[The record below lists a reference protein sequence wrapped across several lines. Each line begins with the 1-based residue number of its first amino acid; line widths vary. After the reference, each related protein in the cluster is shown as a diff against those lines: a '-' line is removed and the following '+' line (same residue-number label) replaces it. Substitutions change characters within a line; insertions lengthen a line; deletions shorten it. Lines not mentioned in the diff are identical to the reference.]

1 MSSNGGSLLFRNQ
14 KAGKRSEMKQM
25 LLVVVGMLIG
35 VCAGAAPKN
44 AGYPF
49 DGHTGFAVSN
59 VTETL
64 KAGSFSVS
72 AWVRLEE
79 VKRSQMFLTL
89 GRPNEDFSFYLHT
102 DGVRLLVEG
111 AEGSYGYALAK
122 PPQATVWTHY
132 AGTYDGKTAKVYRDG
147 ALEGARAIPLKR
159 DAFAQ
164 QLTVGVVKGD
174 DERNLKGS
182 MTDIRVWNRVLD
194 VEEVKALAAEEA
206 RQGLSRELLCHWVT
220 HPTDTVI
227 ANRVQGAPELVKFQ
241 PTLALLINQKADGY
255 RGIWYF
261 NQPSKDEYVYK
272 YSGGLGTYC
281 AKHIPMAWYA
291 AEVNKT
297 FFCYGGTDEKNSTLL
312 HMVSY
317 FDHATGKVAR
327 PTLLLDKRTDDAHDN
342 PVINLDD
349 KGYVWIFSSSHGRG
363 RPSYI
368 SRSVKPYD
376 IDHFQLM
383 WTGNYSYPEPFYY
396 PGKGFLFVHTW
407 YVKGRGNYI
416 MTSNPE
422 GTEWSERKQTAY
434 FEDGHYQIS
443 WQWQN
448 KKTGIAFNQHPKGK
462 GLNWRTNVYYMES
475 DDFGA
480 TWKTAAGQA
489 LDTPLTN
496 KVNSALVL
504 EYESKGRNCYI
515 KDVQFDSKGN
525 PLILFVLSKGY
536 ESGPANGPREWR
548 TVRWTGAAW
557 EERFTGIVSDNNYD
571 TGPVYLGSD
580 TEWRIIGPTQAG
592 PQPFNPGGE
601 IALWLTED
609 AGATWR
615 MERQLTRD
623 SEMNH
628 TYVRR
633 PVNVHPDFYGF
644 WADGHGRK
652 PSESRLYFCNRKG
665 DVFRLPQ
672 TMTGDFAAPEPA
684 FR

>member
-1 MSSNGGSLLFRNQ
+1 MRKILVAM
-14 KAGKRSEMKQM
+14 AGTMAA
-25 LLVVVGMLIG
+25 LAL
-35 VCAGAAPKN
+35 CAAPKGD
-44 AGYPF
+44 GYPF
-49 DGHTGFAVSN
+49 DGFTG
-59 VTETL
+59 
-64 KAGSFSVS
+64 FSVS
-72 AWVRLEE
+72 NMTERLEATGFSVAAWVR
-79 VKRSQMFLTL
+79 VADVARSQMFLTM
-89 GRPNEDFSFYLHT
+89 GEPGQDFSLYLFN
-102 DGVRLLVEG
+102 GAVRMLVEG
-111 AEGSYGYALAK
+111 EEGKYGFALAK
-122 PPQATVWTHY
+122 APQAGVWTHY
-132 AGTYDGKTAKVYRDG
+132 AGTYDGKVAKIYRNG
-147 ALEGARAIPLKR
+147 VLEGEKAITLKR
-159 DAFAQ
+159 ERFKAP
-164 QLTVGVVKGD
+164 LTAGVVMGSAD
-174 DERNLKGS
+174 RILKGA

-194 VEEVKALAAEEA
+194 AVEVQTVHKDEA
-206 RQGLSRELLCHWVT
+206 RQGLADKLVCHWMT
-220 HPTDTVI
+220 HPTDTTV
-227 ANRVQGAPELVKFQ
+227 ANKVKGAPELVKVQ
-241 PTLALLINQKADGY
+241 PTHATIQNRKVDGF
-255 RGIWYF
+255 RGIWYY
-261 NQPSKDEYVYK
+261 NQPSGDEYVYK

-291 AEVNKT
+291 PEVGKT
-297 FFCYGGTDEKNSTLL
+297 FFCYGGTDERNSTLL

-317 FDHATGKVAR
+317 YDHATGKVAR
-327 PTLLLDKRTDDAHDN
+327 PTLLLDKKTDDAHDN

-376 IDHFQLM
+376 IEQFQLM
-383 WTGNYSYPEPFYY
+383 WTGNFSYPEPFYY

-407 YVKGRGNYI
+407 YVKGRGNYM

-443 WQWQN
+443 WQWRN
-448 KKTGIAFNQHPKGK
+448 KKTGVAFNQHPRGK
-462 GLNWRTNVYYMES
+462 GLNYRTNVYYMET

-480 TWKTAAGQA
+480 TWKNAKGEV
-489 LDTPLTN
+489 LETPLTN
-496 KVNSALVL
+496 KVNAALVL
-504 EYESKGRNCYI
+504 EYESTPRNCYI

-525 PLILFVLSKGY
+525 PIILFVLSKGY

-548 TVRWTGAAW
+548 TVRWTGQAW

-571 TGPVYLGSD
+571 TGPVYIESD
-580 TEWRIIGPTQAG
+580 TRWRIIGPTQTG

-601 IALWLTED
+601 IGMWLSED

-615 MERQLTRD
+615 LTKELTFG

-633 PVNVHPDFYGF
+633 PVNVHPDFYGY

-652 PSESRLYFCNRKG
+652 PSESRLYFCNQNG

-672 TMTGDFAAPEPA
+672 KMEGEFAVPEPV
-684 FR
+684 FRK

>member
-1 MSSNGGSLLFRNQ
+1 MRT
-14 KAGKRSEMKQM
+14 R
-25 LLVVVGMLIG
+25 LIG
-35 VCAGAAPKN
+35 IAGMIVAASVWAAPKN

-49 DGHTGFAVSN
+49 DGQTGFAVSN
-59 VTETL
+59 LTEQL
-64 KAGSFSVS
+64 AAGTFTVS
-72 AWVRLEE
+72 AWVRLDD
-79 VKRSQMFLTL
+79 VKRPQMFLTL
-89 GRPNEDFSFYLHT
+89 GPPNRDFSLYLYN
-102 DGVRLLVEG
+102 GAVRLLVEG
-111 AEGSYGYALAK
+111 TEGRYDYALAK
-122 PPQATVWTHY
+122 APQPGAWTHY
-132 AGTYDGKTAKVYRDG
+132 LGTYDGKVAKIYKDG
-147 ALEGARAIPLKR
+147 ALDGQKAIPFKR
-159 DAFAQ
+159 GAFKEPLA
-164 QLTVGVVKGD
+164 VGVVKGS
-174 DERNLKGS
+174 DERVLKGH
-182 MTDIRVWNRVLD
+182 MTDLRVWSRALSA
-194 VEEVKALAAEEA
+194 EEAQAVYAEEA
-206 RQGLSRELLCHWVT
+206 RQGLSKGLIAHWVT

-227 ANRVQGAPELVKFQ
+227 ANKVPGAPCLVKIQ
-241 PTLALLINQKADGY
+241 PTLSAILNTKAGGF

-281 AKHIPMAWYA
+281 AKHIPMAWHA
-291 AEVNKT
+291 PEVNKT

-317 FDHATGKVAR
+317 YDHATGQVAR

-376 IDHFQLM
+376 IDRFQLM
-383 WTGNYSYPEPFYY
+383 WTGNYSYPQPMYY

-407 YVKGRGNYI
+407 YVAGRGNYL
-416 MTSNPE
+416 MTSNPD
-422 GTEWSERKQTAY
+422 GTVWSERKQLSY
-434 FEDGHYQIS
+434 FGEGHYQIS
-443 WQWQN
+443 GTWQS

-480 TWKTAAGQA
+480 TWRTAAGQV

-496 KVNSALVL
+496 KANASLVL

-515 KDVQFDSKGN
+515 KDVQFDSKGH
-525 PLILFVLSKGY
+525 PVILFVLSKGY

-548 TVRWTGAAW
+548 TVRWTGTAW
-557 EERFTGIVSDNNYD
+557 EERFTGIVSGNNYD
-571 TGPVYLGSD
+571 TGPVIIESD
-580 TEWRIIGPTQAG
+580 TRWRIIGPTQLG
-592 PQPFNPGGE
+592 PQPYNPGGE
-601 IALWLTED
+601 IAMWLTED
-609 AGATWR
+609 AGATWE
-615 MERQLTRD
+615 MTRQMTRD
-623 SEMNH
+623 SAMNH

-672 TMTGDFAAPEPA
+672 TMAGDFGTPEPV

>member
-1 MSSNGGSLLFRNQ
+1 MTRKGFMAVAVLAAFS
-14 KAGKRSEMKQM
+14 
-25 LLVVVGMLIG
+25 
-35 VCAGAAPKN
+35 AGAAPKQP
-44 AGYPF
+44 GYPF
-49 DGHTGFAVSN
+49 DGRTGFCVSN
-59 VTETL
+59 FAATL
-64 KAGSFSVS
+64 KAGSFSVA
-72 AWVRLEE
+72 AWVKVEDA
-79 VKRSQMFLTL
+79 KRPQMFLTM
-89 GRPNEDFSFYLHT
+89 GQPNQDFSLYLYN
-102 DGVRLLVEG
+102 GAVRMLVEG
-111 AEGSYGYALAK
+111 SQGSYGFAAAK
-122 PPQATVWTHY
+122 PPTADVWTHY
-132 AGTYDGKTAKVYRDG
+132 LGTYDGKVAKVYRDG
-147 ALEGARAIPLKR
+147 VLQDHREIELKR
-159 DAFAQ
+159 AAFASS
-164 QLTVGVVKGD
+164 LTVGVADGLE
-174 DERNLKGS
+174 ERVLKGN
-182 MTDIRVWNRVLD
+182 MTDIRIWNRALD
-194 VEEVKALAAEEA
+194 ATEAKRLAGEEA
-206 RQGLSRELLCHWVT
+206 WQGQASELIAQWLT
-220 HPTDTVI
+220 HPTDTTI
-227 ANRVQGAPELVKFQ
+227 ANLVKGGPELVKFQ
-241 PTLALLINQKADGY
+241 PVQATLLNRKLDGF

-281 AKHIPMAWYA
+281 AKHIPLAWYA
-291 AEVNKT
+291 PEVNKT

-317 FDHATGKVAR
+317 YDHATGKVAR

-376 IDHFQLM
+376 IEAFQLM
-383 WTGNYSYPEPFYY
+383 WTGNYSYPQPMYY

-407 YVKGRGNYI
+407 YVKGRGNYV

-422 GTEWSERKQTAY
+422 GTEWSERRQTAY

-443 WQWQN
+443 GTWKS

-480 TWKTAAGQA
+480 TWKTVKGEV
-489 LDTPLTN
+489 LNTPLTN
-496 KVNSALVL
+496 KVNAALVL

-525 PLILFVLSKGY
+525 PIILFVLSKGY

-548 TVRWTGAAW
+548 IVRWTGAEW
-557 EERFTGIVSDNNYD
+557 KEQFTGIGSGNNYD
-571 TGPVYLGSD
+571 TGPVYIESD
-580 TEWRIIGPTQAG
+580 TTWRIIGPTQLG
-592 PQPFNPGGE
+592 PQPYNPGGE
-601 IALWLTED
+601 IAMWLTED
-609 AGATWR
+609 AGATWNKVR
-615 MERQLTRD
+615 EMTQG

-633 PVNVHPDFYGF
+633 PVNAHPDFYGF

-652 PSESRLYFCNRKG
+652 PSESRLYFCNQKG

-672 TMTGDFAAPEPA
+672 VMSGDAAAPEIV
-684 FR
+684 R

>member
-1 MSSNGGSLLFRNQ
+1 MAVIAVMAAAS
-14 KAGKRSEMKQM
+14 
-25 LLVVVGMLIG
+25 
-35 VCAGAAPKN
+35 AGAAPKQ

-49 DGHTGFAVSN
+49 DGHTGFSVSN
-59 VTETL
+59 MTEIL
-64 KAGSFSVS
+64 KAGSFSVA
-72 AWVRLEE
+72 AWVKVEDAQRP
-79 VKRSQMFLTL
+79 QMFLTL
-89 GRPNEDFSFYLHT
+89 GQPNQDFSLYLYN
-102 DGVRLLVEG
+102 GAVRMLVEG
-111 AEGSYGYALAK
+111 EAGSYGFAAAK
-122 PPQATVWTHY
+122 PPPPGVWTHY
-132 AGTYDGKTAKVYRDG
+132 LGTYDGKTAKIYRDG
-147 ALEGARAIPLKR
+147 ALEGQKAIALKR
-159 DAFAQ
+159 AAFANP
-164 QLTVGVVKGD
+164 LTVGVAAGQE
-174 DERNLKGS
+174 ERILKGN
-182 MTDIRVWNRVLD
+182 MTDMRIWNRALD
-194 VEEVKALAAEEA
+194 AAEAKHIAGEEA
-206 RQGLSRELLCHWVT
+206 WQGQDRELIAQWQT

-227 ANRVQGAPELVKFQ
+227 ANRVKGAPDLVKFQ
-241 PTLALLINQKADGY
+241 PVLAVLLNRKLDGF

-291 AEVNKT
+291 PEVNKT
-297 FFCYGGTDEKNSTLL
+297 FFCYGGTDAKNSTLL

-327 PTLLLDKRTDDAHDN
+327 PTLLLDKKTDDAHDN

-349 KGYVWIFSSSHGRG
+349 KGYIWIFSSSHGRG

-376 IDHFQLM
+376 IDAFQLM
-383 WTGNYSYPEPFYY
+383 WTGNFSYPEPFYY

-407 YVKGRGNYI
+407 YVKGRGNYV

-422 GTEWSERKQTAY
+422 GTEWSERQQTAY

-443 WQWQN
+443 WQWKN

-489 LDTPLTN
+489 LDTPLAN
-496 KVNSALVL
+496 KANPALVL
-504 EYESKGRNCYI
+504 EYESQGRNCYI

-525 PLILFVLSKGY
+525 PVILFVLSKGY
-536 ESGPANGPREWR
+536 QSGPDNGPREWR
-548 TVRWTGAAW
+548 TVRWTGSEW
-557 EERFTGIVSDNNYD
+557 QERFTGIASGNNYD
-571 TGPVYLGSD
+571 TGPVYIESD
-580 TEWRIIGPTQAG
+580 TTWRIIGPTQLG
-592 PQPFNPGGE
+592 PQPYNPGGE
-601 IALWLTED
+601 IAMWLTED
-609 AGATWR
+609 AGETWR
-615 MERQLTRD
+615 RVKQMTRD

-633 PVNVHPDFYGF
+633 PVNAQPGFYGF

-652 PSESRLYFCNRKG
+652 PSGSRLYFCNQAG

-672 TMTGDFAAPEPA
+672 TVAGDFAEPEKMGDEEPVK
-684 FR
+684 R

>member
-1 MSSNGGSLLFRNQ
+1 MAAAAMAAVS
-14 KAGKRSEMKQM
+14 
-25 LLVVVGMLIG
+25 
-35 VCAGAAPKN
+35 AGAAPKQ

-59 VTETL
+59 MTAAL
-64 KAGSFSVS
+64 NAGGFSAA
-72 AWVRLEE
+72 AWVRVEDA
-79 VKRSQMFLTL
+79 KRPQIFLTL
-89 GRPNEDFSFYLHT
+89 GQPNEDFSLYLYN
-102 DGVRLLVEG
+102 DAVRMLVEG
-111 AEGSYGYALAK
+111 AEGSYGFAAAK
-122 PPQATVWTHY
+122 PPQPGVWTHY
-132 AGTYDGKTAKVYRDG
+132 LGTYDGQTARIYRDG
-147 ALEGARAIPLKR
+147 VLEGQKAIALKR
-159 DAFAQ
+159 AAFAKP
-164 QLTVGVVKGD
+164 LTVGVTEGSE
-174 DERNLKGS
+174 ERILKGS
-182 MTDIRVWNRVLD
+182 MTDIRLWNRALD
-194 VEEVKALAAEEA
+194 AAEAKHLAGEEA
-206 RQGLSRELLCHWVT
+206 WQAQDRGLIAEWQT
-220 HPTDTVI
+220 HSTDTTI
-227 ANRVQGAPELVKFQ
+227 ANRVKDGPELVKFQ
-241 PTLALLINQKADGY
+241 PMLAVLLNRKLDGF

-291 AEVNKT
+291 PEVNKT
-297 FFCYGGTDEKNSTLL
+297 FFCYGGTDAKNSTLL

-327 PTLLLDKRTDDAHDN
+327 PTLLLDKKTDDAHDN

-349 KGYVWIFSSSHGRG
+349 KGYIWIFSSSHGRG

-376 IDHFQLM
+376 IDAFQLM
-383 WTGNYSYPEPFYY
+383 WTGNFSYPEPFYY

-407 YVKGRGNYI
+407 YVKGRGNYV

-422 GTEWSERKQTAY
+422 GTEWSERQQTAY

-443 WQWQN
+443 WQWKN

-480 TWKTAAGQA
+480 TWKTAAGQV
-489 LDTPLTN
+489 LDTPLADKAN
-496 KVNSALVL
+496 PALVL
-504 EYESKGRNCYI
+504 EYASKGRNCYI

-525 PLILFVLSKGY
+525 PVILFLLSKGY

-548 TVRWTGAAW
+548 TVRWTGTEW
-557 EERFTGIVSDNNYD
+557 QERFTGIASGNNYD
-571 TGPVYLGSD
+571 TGPVYIESD
-580 TEWRIIGPTQAG
+580 TAWRIIGPTQLG
-592 PQPFNPGGE
+592 PQPYNPGGE
-601 IALWLTED
+601 IAMWQTED
-609 AGATWR
+609 AGETWR
-615 MERQLTRD
+615 MVRQMTQN

-633 PVNVHPDFYGF
+633 PVNAHPGFYGF

-652 PSESRLYFCNRKG
+652 PSESRLYFCNQKG

-672 TMTGDFAAPEPA
+672 TVAGDFAEPEKLGN
-684 FR
+684 